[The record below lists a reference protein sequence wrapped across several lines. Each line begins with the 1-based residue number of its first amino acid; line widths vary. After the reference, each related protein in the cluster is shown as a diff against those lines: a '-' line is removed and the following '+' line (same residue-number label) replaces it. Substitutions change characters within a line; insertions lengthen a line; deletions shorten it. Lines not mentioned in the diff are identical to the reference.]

1 MEDISTRN
9 RDLADVVDVTRDD
22 YVSRRVILVLLLQ
35 VAGRPV
41 SGTVW
46 KIVSDLAAQWTGAT
60 F

>member
-9 RDLADVVDVTRDD
+9 RDLADVVDVTRDE
-22 YVSRRVILVLLLQ
+22 YVSRRIIHVLLLQ

-46 KIVSDLAAQWTGAT
+46 KIVSDLAARWTGAT